1 MSLSIL
7 ARREV
12 ERMVAEVLDTMEAP
26 ATGPDL
32 DRLVSVL
39 IERIQALPEEA
50 KAGLVGFERVL
61 HAGRFDLGPF
71 YRQR

>member
-1 MSLSIL
+1 MTLSIL

-61 HAGRFDLGPF
+61 APRYWDLGPF